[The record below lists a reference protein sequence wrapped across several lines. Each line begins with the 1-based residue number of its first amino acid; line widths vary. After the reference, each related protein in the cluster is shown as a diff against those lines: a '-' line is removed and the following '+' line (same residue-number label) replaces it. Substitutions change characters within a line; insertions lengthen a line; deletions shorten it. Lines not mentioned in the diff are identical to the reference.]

1 MANFL
6 GGFFAGVASIEIEKI
21 INKMKKDN
29 ES

>member
-6 GGFFAGVASIEIEKI
+6 GGFLAGVVSLEIEKI
-21 INKMKKDN
+21 MKKMKKDN